1 MADTER
7 PYLKQ
12 IRISKDVCDRLDK
25 RKAKG
30 DSYTDVVKA
39 LLVENA
45 RLTQRCEELE
55 RDKENLTIVS
65 KAIAVQ
71 MALYNPKLYNAMN
84 MNEFHVEEDAPEPF
98 KPETHDEAIS
108 RAVNKT
114 IKDLNL

>member
-45 RLTQRCEELE
+45 RLKNRCEELE
-55 RDKENLTIVS
+55 HDKEHLTIVS
-65 KAIAVQ
+65 KAIAGQ
-71 MALYNPKLYNAMN
+71 MALDNPDIYESIKL
-84 MNEFHVEEDAPEPF
+84 EKLGVRTSPLD
-98 KPETHDEAIS
+98 K
-108 RAVNKT
+108 
-114 IKDLNL
+114 